1 MDVNTDRFQLFLQN
15 SFSPALRIH
24 HPIPTFLH
32 SVMTPL
38 HPLSGIVPNRLRS
51 ISRYLFSNNR
61 RSMTDTHQ
69 STVVSPE
76 YRPNSYSTLLNFPKS
91 KNDNRSRSVRVIYN
105 SIGRSTRPNA
115 IAFDLDETI
124 GSFSDFYSIWA
135 RLEEDMKTQST
146 FNALMDLY
154 PEFLRVG
161 IIPILRY
168 IRTKQ
173 QSGQCLPIYLY
184 TNNQCEDTSWIYKLI
199 NYLEYRVSGIENT
212 NNNIFARP
220 ICAFEI
226 NGKRIEPERTTKHK
240 TYSDFVKCSMLTTS
254 HQICF
259 LDDVCHKKMKHRRV
273 YYIQPPPYIHPL
285 SYQEVVDRFTMSSLF
300 SKLYPDREQYRTYS
314 ANRLVQE
321 DIPRLLSTHGTE
333 ENKIANKMMYYIR
346 EFFLITSRGYMT
358 RKSRQ
363 CIGNFTRKKR
373 GGGR

>member
-1 MDVNTDRFQLFLQN
+1 MQRNMYLFYYVMDVNTDRFQ
-15 SFSPALRIH
+15 
-24 HPIPTFLH
+24 
-32 SVMTPL
+32 
-38 HPLSGIVPNRLRS
+38 NRLRS

-300 SKLYPDREQYRTYS
+300 SKLYPDRKKQYRADS

-358 RKSRQ
+358 RKSRHR
-363 CIGNFTRKKR
+363 IGNFTRKKR